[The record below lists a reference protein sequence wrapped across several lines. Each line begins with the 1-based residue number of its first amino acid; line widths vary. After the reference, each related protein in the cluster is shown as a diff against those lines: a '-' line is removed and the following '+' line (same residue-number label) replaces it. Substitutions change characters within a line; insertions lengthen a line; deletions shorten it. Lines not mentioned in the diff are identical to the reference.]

1 MKGAYSGSARKG
13 VVEGTHGGTTGAKI
27 AKHTHTGIAGDS
39 AIEGARIL
47 LLPIIDFVNRVSQL
61 RVTANRERT
70 LKEIHICLISLST
83 LHFVVGIVHV
93 ER

>member
-1 MKGAYSGSARKG
+1 MEGAHSGSARKG
-13 VVEGTHGGTTGAKI
+13 AVEGTHGGTTGAKI
-27 AKHTHTGIAGDS
+27 AKHTHTGIAGDRS
-39 AIEGARIL
+39 IDGAH
-47 LLPIIDFVNRVSQL
+47 II
-61 RVTANRERT
+61 RERT